1 MELAEGNMVGGKEEA
16 LAPCNLEER
25 ERRAEWRGRE
35 GEGGI
40 RITLAT

>member
-1 MELAEGNMVGGKEEA
+1 MEFAEGRMVGGKEEA

-25 ERRAEWRGRE
+25 ERRADWSGRE

>member
-1 MELAEGNMVGGKEEA
+1 MIEGKEEA
-16 LAPCNLEER
+16 LAACNLDER
-25 ERRAEWRGRE
+25 ERRAKWSGKE

>member
-1 MELAEGNMVGGKEEA
+1 MELAAGRMVGGKEEA
-16 LAPCNLEER
+16 LAACNVEER
-25 ERRAEWRGRE
+25 ERRAEWSGKE

>member
-1 MELAEGNMVGGKEEA
+1 MTEGKEEA
-16 LAPCNLEER
+16 LAACNLDER
-25 ERRAEWRGRE
+25 ERRAKWSGKE